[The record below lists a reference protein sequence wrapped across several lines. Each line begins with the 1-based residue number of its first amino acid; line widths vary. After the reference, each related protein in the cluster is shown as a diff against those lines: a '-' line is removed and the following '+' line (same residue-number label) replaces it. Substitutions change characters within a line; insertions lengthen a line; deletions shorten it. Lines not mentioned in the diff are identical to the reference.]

1 MTKQVQ
7 SELLPP
13 GWTVSQKL
21 GSHPTES
28 YYLND
33 EETLKKLKGHA
44 ERTPMTMVRKKDNS
58 FSLQFSTGAYM
69 EAVGPLVM
77 FWKGAEGKG
86 KIDADDTDSLEVKV
100 THVKTKTE
108 KGEKTVWT
116 IVKLKVDGVEVTVTC
131 GLYCTPVSQWSA
143 H

>member
-21 GSHPTES
+21 RSQPTES

-44 ERTPMTMVRKKDNS
+44 ERTPMTMVQKKDNS
-58 FSLQFSTGAYM
+58 LSLQFSTGAYM
-69 EAVGPLVM
+69 EAVGPLLK
-77 FWKGAEGKG
+77 FWKGA
-86 KIDADDTDSLEVKV
+86 
-100 THVKTKTE
+100 
-108 KGEKTVWT
+108 
-116 IVKLKVDGVEVTVTC
+116 
-131 GLYCTPVSQWSA
+131 
-143 H
+143 